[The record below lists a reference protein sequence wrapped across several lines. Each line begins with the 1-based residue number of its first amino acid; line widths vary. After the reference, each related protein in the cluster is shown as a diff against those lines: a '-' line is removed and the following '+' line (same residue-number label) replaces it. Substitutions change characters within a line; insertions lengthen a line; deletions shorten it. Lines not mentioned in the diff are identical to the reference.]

1 MRLQR
6 APENEE
12 HAEDQEEAME
22 HTERRTRE
30 RVRKAT
36 TTTEVD
42 EGEEEAPKLMGVSKK
57 SGIKHNDA
65 NGNDREDTLAGGRTT
80 KNRRAVK

>member
-12 HAEDQEEAME
+12 HAEDQEEAVE

-42 EGEEEAPKLMGVSKK
+42 EGEEEAPKLVGVSKK
-57 SGIKHNDA
+57 SGVEHNDA
-65 NGNDREDTLAGGRTT
+65 NENDREDTLAGGRTT